1 MIVYIDS
8 SILLSIIFQE
18 ESLPKS
24 KEIWKKSKLR
34 VSSILLEAEC
44 KISIKRT
51 YLHNKKKVS
60 SSWKDSKLREL
71 QKLLDEISLKNIDSS
86 TVETMDQEEALAGC
100 RTLDALHLSTALEF
114 QNEIGEDFY
123 IFSYDKELNRV
134 AKDLGLKTF
143 Q

>member
-18 ESLPKS
+18 ESLPNS
-24 KEIWKKSKLR
+24 IEIWKKSKLR

-60 SSWKDSKLREL
+60 PTWKDSKLNEL
-71 QKLLDEISLKNIDSS
+71 QKLIDEISLKNIDSS
-86 TVETMDQEEALAGC
+86 TIENIDKEETLAGC
-100 RTLDALHLSTALEF
+100 RTLDALHLATALEF

-123 IFSYDKELNRV
+123 IFSYDKDFNKV
-134 AKDLGLKTF
+134 ATELGLNTL
-143 Q
+143 